1 MSNISNEQGRAYE
14 YAWMKVLYDK
24 LSSYKNTKIINNS
37 SYLANESAWNS
48 ISNNQKDLFL
58 SSAMAAVDVILEME
72 PILVEISDDEVLIEF
87 QRDEAGIRGDVRDI
101 VIKRNDIDWEVGLS
115 VKHNHEAV
123 KHSRLSYRLDFGKE
137 WYGLSCSK
145 EYWTDINPIFEMLT
159 EQKKNNKKWA
169 DLKDKN
175 HQVYKPILNAFIN
188 EISRSYQIDSN
199 LPKKMVEYL
208 IGVCDYY
215 KVISMDSK
223 HLTLIRTF
231 NLHGTL
237 NKPSHQKKSS
247 INVPIVDLP
256 SEIIAIRF
264 KSNSLNT
271 VEMYMNNGWQLSFR
285 IHNASTYIEPSLKFD
300 IQFIGLPL
308 SILSI
313 QCKWKQ

>member
-1 MSNISNEQGRAYE
+1 
-14 YAWMKVLYDK
+14 
-24 LSSYKNTKIINNS
+24 
-37 SYLANESAWNS
+37 
-48 ISNNQKDLFL
+48 
-58 SSAMAAVDVILEME
+58 
-72 PILVEISDDEVLIEF
+72 
-87 QRDEAGIRGDVRDI
+87 
-101 VIKRNDIDWEVGLS
+101 
-115 VKHNHEAV
+115 
-123 KHSRLSYRLDFGKE
+123 
-137 WYGLSCSK
+137 
-145 EYWTDINPIFEMLT
+145 
-159 EQKKNNKKWA
+159 
-169 DLKDKN
+169 
-175 HQVYKPILNAFIN
+175 
-188 EISRSYQIDSN
+188 
-199 LPKKMVEYL
+199 MVEYL